1 MSVHAG
7 VALVG
12 KNSQKCRR
20 HCQIL
25 PPPNLKTNKNTGQNR
40 LIYTFTITYKY
51 TDHLLMDFSIS
62 SSPVLLRP
70 LEPEDLELL
79 YTIENDATLWDVCD
93 DTTPYSRYA
102 LRQYIANQPQ
112 DLHQCRELRLI
123 IVERQT
129 SAPIGIVDLVNY
141 SPKNQRAEISI
152 ALLRHKRG
160 KGYGEK
166 AIFLLEE
173 YVQRFYGIR
182 MLYAL
187 VSSRNNALANSMFK
201 SLGYECI
208 ACLPQ
213 WHKRGDDFED
223 IDVFQK
229 ILEKRR

>member
-1 MSVHAG
+1 MQEWRSLARI
-7 VALVG
+7 A
-12 KNSQKCRR
+12 QKCSS
-20 HCQIL
+20 HCQIHHI
-25 PPPNLKTNKNTGQNR
+25 NN
-40 LIYTFTITYKY
+40 

-141 SPKNQRAEISI
+141 SPKPACGNQHRLAAPQKREGVWRKSHFFVGRIC
-152 ALLRHKRG
+152 ATFLRH
-160 KGYGEK
+160 
-166 AIFLLEE
+166 
-173 YVQRFYGIR
+173 Q
-182 MLYAL
+182 
-187 VSSRNNALANSMFK
+187 NALC
-201 SLGYECI
+201 LG
-208 ACLPQ
+208 LFS
-213 WHKRGDDFED
+213 K
-223 IDVFQK
+223 
-229 ILEKRR
+229 

>member
-1 MSVHAG
+1 MSLHAG
-7 VALVG
+7 VALAG
-12 KNSQKCRR
+12 KNSQKCSS
-20 HCQIL
+20 HCQIHHI
-25 PPPNLKTNKNTGQNR
+25 NN
-40 LIYTFTITYKY
+40 
-51 TDHLLMDFSIS
+51 TDHLLMDFSTS

-129 SAPIGIVDLVNY
+129 AAPIGIVDLVNY

-173 YVQRFYGIR
+173 YAQRFYDIR

>member
-1 MSVHAG
+1 
-7 VALVG
+7 
-12 KNSQKCRR
+12 
-20 HCQIL
+20 
-25 PPPNLKTNKNTGQNR
+25 
-40 LIYTFTITYKY
+40 
-51 TDHLLMDFSIS
+51 MDFSIS

-112 DLHQCRELRLI
+112 DPHQCRELRLI

-166 AIFLLEE
+166 AIFCWKNMRNVSTASECFMPWSLLEITRWQT
-173 YVQRFYGIR
+173 V
-182 MLYAL
+182 
-187 VSSRNNALANSMFK
+187 
-201 SLGYECI
+201 
-208 ACLPQ
+208 CLSP
-213 WHKRGDDFED
+213 
-223 IDVFQK
+223 
-229 ILEKRR
+229 

>member
-1 MSVHAG
+1 
-7 VALVG
+7 
-12 KNSQKCRR
+12 
-20 HCQIL
+20 
-25 PPPNLKTNKNTGQNR
+25 
-40 LIYTFTITYKY
+40 
-51 TDHLLMDFSIS
+51 MDFSIS

-129 SAPIGIVDLVNY
+129 VAPIGIVDLVNY

-166 AIFLLEE
+166 AF
-173 YVQRFYGIR
+173 
-182 MLYAL
+182 
-187 VSSRNNALANSMFK
+187 
-201 SLGYECI
+201 
-208 ACLPQ
+208 
-213 WHKRGDDFED
+213 
-223 IDVFQK
+223 
-229 ILEKRR
+229 

>member
-1 MSVHAG
+1 
-7 VALVG
+7 
-12 KNSQKCRR
+12 
-20 HCQIL
+20 
-25 PPPNLKTNKNTGQNR
+25 
-40 LIYTFTITYKY
+40 
-51 TDHLLMDFSIS
+51 MDFSIS

-129 SAPIGIVDLVNY
+129 VAPIGIVDLVNY

-166 AIFLLEE
+166 AIFCWKNMCNVSTASECFMPWSLLEITRWQT
-173 YVQRFYGIR
+173 V
-182 MLYAL
+182 
-187 VSSRNNALANSMFK
+187 
-201 SLGYECI
+201 
-208 ACLPQ
+208 CLSP
-213 WHKRGDDFED
+213 
-223 IDVFQK
+223 
-229 ILEKRR
+229 

>member
-1 MSVHAG
+1 
-7 VALVG
+7 
-12 KNSQKCRR
+12 
-20 HCQIL
+20 
-25 PPPNLKTNKNTGQNR
+25 
-40 LIYTFTITYKY
+40 
-51 TDHLLMDFSIS
+51 MDFSIS

-166 AIFLLEE
+166 AIFCWRNMRNVSTASECFMPWFLLEITRWQT
-173 YVQRFYGIR
+173 V
-182 MLYAL
+182 
-187 VSSRNNALANSMFK
+187 
-201 SLGYECI
+201 
-208 ACLPQ
+208 CLSP
-213 WHKRGDDFED
+213 
-223 IDVFQK
+223 
-229 ILEKRR
+229 

>member
-1 MSVHAG
+1 
-7 VALVG
+7 
-12 KNSQKCRR
+12 
-20 HCQIL
+20 
-25 PPPNLKTNKNTGQNR
+25 
-40 LIYTFTITYKY
+40 
-51 TDHLLMDFSIS
+51 MDFSIS

-129 SAPIGIVDLVNY
+129 AAPIGIVDLVNY
-141 SPKNQRAEISI
+141 SPKTSVRKS
-152 ALLRHKRG
+152 ALPCCATKEGRG
-160 KGYGEK
+160 MEK
-166 AIFLLEE
+166 SHFLLEE
-173 YVQRFYGIR
+173 YAQRFYGIR